1 MLSGLEARSLAGFII
16 SNVMAFPIRVCVV
29 CSEEFELKPG
39 KPGFANRCPA
49 CSEPEEKD
57 APTKQSS
64 DPEAN
69 EARRQAMRDLL
80 YRKDS

>member
-1 MLSGLEARSLAGFII
+1 
-16 SNVMAFPIRVCVV
+16 MAFPIRVCVV

-49 CSEPEEKD
+49 CSEPEEVESHAAKTKKGMD
-57 APTKQSS
+57 ADERKAQA
-64 DPEAN
+64 EAN
-69 EARRQAMRDLL
+69 EARRTAMRNLL

>member
-1 MLSGLEARSLAGFII
+1 ME
-16 SNVMAFPIRVCVV
+16 FPIRVCSV
-29 CSEEFELKPG
+29 CSEEFELRPD

-49 CSEPEEKD
+49 CSAPEKAD
-57 APTKQSS
+57 AVTKRGV
-64 DPEAN
+64 DADERKTVKEAN